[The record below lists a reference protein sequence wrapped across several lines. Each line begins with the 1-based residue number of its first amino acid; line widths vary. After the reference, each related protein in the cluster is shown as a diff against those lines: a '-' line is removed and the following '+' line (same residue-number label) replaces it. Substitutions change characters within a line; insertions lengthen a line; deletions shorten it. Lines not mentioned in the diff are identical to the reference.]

1 MNVDYS
7 SQTLTLFEGL
17 SAQKGRL
24 FNALFF
30 FSLKVLKTILYSA
43 ADTRL

>member
-1 MNVDYS
+1 MELDILEQKKVVVSTMNVDYS

-30 FSLKVLKTILYSA
+30 
-43 ADTRL
+43 